1 MDESCTRCGTGIP
14 AGTPYWSLTVQHEA
28 FDGDA
33 IEVMDARALAVL
45 CEACAAKSDFER
57 VTVPEKA

>member
-1 MDESCTRCGTGIP
+1 MPCSRCGTEIP
-14 AGTPYWSLTVQHEA
+14 AGTPYWSVTVQHETL
-28 FDGDA
+28 DGDA
-33 IEVMDARALAVL
+33 IEVLDAACLLML